1 MISLFIIV
9 LVYVEWLEI
18 IHFQFDGTNVQ
29 FYHYYLH
36 YFHLQLQIAAS
47 NVSVVDIFE
56 CCQYCTLIVWH
67 QPNTYTAIWASS
79 HTWIKCA
86 DIIVEGAA
94 AT

>member
-1 MISLFIIV
+1 MLEMSKGMQFGRKFGFLATMISFQFVIV

-56 CCQYCTLIVWH
+56 CCQYCTLIV
-67 QPNTYTAIWASS
+67 
-79 HTWIKCA
+79 
-86 DIIVEGAA
+86 
-94 AT
+94 